1 MNQKI
6 NLKTGVVIAMILT
19 ATLSRFIPHPP
30 NFTPIGAMSL
40 FGAAY
45 FGRKYLALLIPFLAL
60 WLSDLAL
67 NNILYAQM
75 FPEYYTQFVWFGM
88 WSVYIAFAA
97 IVGLGWLLLK
107 KVTTTRL
114 LGASVSASLIFFLI
128 TNFQVWLGPLSVY
141 PKTIAGLFSAYA
153 AGIPFFWNTLA
164 GDLFFTAVLFG
175 AFAFFQRRFPALQT
189 QTQG

>member
-67 NNILYAQM
+67 NNIYLHLY
-75 FPEYYTQFVWFGM
+75 V
-88 WSVYIAFAA
+88 
-97 IVGLGWLLLK
+97 
-107 KVTTTRL
+107 
-114 LGASVSASLIFFLI
+114 
-128 TNFQVWLGPLSVY
+128 
-141 PKTIAGLFSAYA
+141 
-153 AGIPFFWNTLA
+153 
-164 GDLFFTAVLFG
+164 
-175 AFAFFQRRFPALQT
+175 
-189 QTQG
+189 